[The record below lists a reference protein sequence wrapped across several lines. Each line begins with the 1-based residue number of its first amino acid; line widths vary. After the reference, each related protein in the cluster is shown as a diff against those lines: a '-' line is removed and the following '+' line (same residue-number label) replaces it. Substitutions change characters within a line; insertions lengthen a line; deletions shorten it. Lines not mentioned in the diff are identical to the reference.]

1 MTINRENLI
10 KKLSPKDKDCLTRM
24 FISNIDEL
32 KSKLNTAKDS
42 GKPNILILS
51 EPLCQDLEIR
61 KKLFKDMIS
70 EHGNVD
76 GKEAQIVIK
85 PHPRDLLDYEKEFS
99 EHIILDSHFP
109 MEILN
114 FIGAEFDKVVTV
126 YTVPS
131 SIHCAKEKVYL
142 GNDWM
147 DRYEDPSLHAKVT
160 NAGMKVTK

>member
-1 MTINRENLI
+1 
-10 KKLSPKDKDCLTRM
+10 
-24 FISNIDEL
+24 
-32 KSKLNTAKDS
+32 
-42 GKPNILILS
+42 
-51 EPLCQDLEIR
+51 
-61 KKLFKDMIS
+61 
-70 EHGNVD
+70 
-76 GKEAQIVIK
+76 
-85 PHPRDLLDYEKEFS
+85 
-99 EHIILDSHFP
+99 

-147 DRYEDPSLHAKVT
+147 DRYEDPSLHAKVS